1 MQVFPY
7 ITSQHEGHF
16 ETDRVSPH
24 PKINSPKFNP
34 CLTLRSKDTI
44 ETVDKQEQKY
54 SSQSYAALGK
64 KMVKN
69 AIHPCMNL
77 QKKDTG
83 LSGFM
88 VEVSGDAGLKHLDTP
103 TQQIFRGISVAKC
116 IVSELQSIELLRD
129 KAAIQ
134 KKLSTFMTQI
144 HMRNRE
150 KCTIILEQVLPNSCC
165 QDFWWFNQTCEPKKR
180 KSLRDCILYDH
191 SNNSVNFSRRVHVY
205 VQSRPGHLE
214 CGQSYKDACAWNP
227 LLNGSIGL
235 YTQKCGDLSAFFFVC
250 DSDFTH
256 VASDVVRSMKSDLG
270 NSISAFDLC
279 DSKEMWF
286 LEKFALRIRLRL
298 IQQAAAFLGIK
309 VPEQH
314 DLHAN
319 STQHSQRLAVSLCSS
334 QIEQIECTSHVDAHD
349 NMPERRVRHYRACT
363 DVKHQKGCFP
373 IFLGDLLG
381 FLLVFPE
388 KINYQSFAIYSDT
401 MPFTN
406 NYIPGGVYLWPTI
419 NVSKQ
424 SRANIDKIHAEK
436 SPVLCT

>member
-1 MQVFPY
+1 M
-7 ITSQHEGHF
+7 
-16 ETDRVSPH
+16 
-24 PKINSPKFNP
+24 NSPKFYP

-44 ETVDKQEQKY
+44 ETLDKQEQKY

-64 KMVKN
+64 KMIKN
-69 AIHPCMNL
+69 TIHPCVNL

-88 VEVSGDAGLKHLDTP
+88 VEVCGDAGLKHLDTP
-103 TQQIFRGISVAKC
+103 TEQIFWGISVAKC

-129 KAAIQ
+129 QAAIQ
-134 KKLSTFMTQI
+134 QKLRTFMTQM

-150 KCTIILEQVLPNSCC
+150 KCSIILEQVLPNSCC
-165 QDFWWFNQTCEPKKR
+165 QDFWWFNQTCEPKKS

-191 SNNSVNFSRRVHVY
+191 TNNSVNFYDAFTCMYNADQDTSSVD
-205 VQSRPGHLE
+205 E
-214 CGQSYKDACAWNP
+214 SYKDACAWDP
-227 LLNGSIGL
+227 VLNGSIGL

-270 NSISAFDLC
+270 NSISAFYFC

-286 LEKFALRIRLRL
+286 LEKIALRNRLRL

-334 QIEQIECTSHVDAHD
+334 QIEHIECTSHVDAHD

-363 DVKHQKGCFP
+363 NVKHQTGCFP

-424 SRANIDKIHAEK
+424 SRANIDKIHAGK